1 MHDNL
6 NSLEKERN
14 TKIEQWAILQA
25 DPKENDKLTSSLQI
39 RTQQHLR
46 LRWPFVT
53 LFVLALKTLSC
64 ILKRVEEGSFI
75 SSFKVGGRGGKGI
88 EVPHLLFADNT
99 LFFVIPVRSNWS
111 TWAGHSYGLKQHDV
125 RQP

>member
-99 LFFVIPVRSNWS
+99 NFLWYLWGAIEVLELVIHMVWRSMM
-111 TWAGHSYGLKQHDV
+111 
-125 RQP
+125 